1 MFLITAMLIGTLLET
16 LAYGSYVALCFKH
29 FQILAARR
37 TKIPPKP
44 FAFLTLVS
52 FAFFV
57 IATVTVVSDL
67 TFISHIFTKHP
78 IETINFSG
86 YTRKDRINEFSQI
99 LSIMLSDTFLL
110 YRCYVLYST
119 QRRVIVLPFLTYLAE
134 VGFGIWG
141 MVAFKGTDIEE
152 IDPWANRPL
161 QRLSLAETIFGF
173 DGFATNLLCTS
184 ESYPNPPDSS
194 LTIILMQGL
203 IVFRLWRSH
212 RELVHFNVQTSTR
225 SSSTLFRIG
234 FVILNS
240 AAIYI
245 VWMITVFAT
254 SIASSLVYQIIT
266 PSFSCITALIFSSI
280 IVRAPSST
288 PTSVTEMTTIS
299 FSQPPVRSTASLSA
313 SESNARK
320 QGITQ
325 RSRDESDSTLSAYEV
340 RDVSEE

>member
-16 LAYGSYVALCFKH
+16 LAYGSYAALCFKH

-184 ESYPNPPDSS
+184 
-194 LTIILMQGL
+194 L

-266 PSFSCITALIFSSI
+266 PSFSCIT
-280 IVRAPSST
+280 VRRT
-288 PTSVTEMTTIS
+288 PI
-299 FSQPPVRSTASLSA
+299 STAVS
-313 SESNARK
+313 
-320 QGITQ
+320 
-325 RSRDESDSTLSAYEV
+325 SDLRIST
-340 RDVSEE
+340 

>member
-184 ESYPNPPDSS
+184 
-194 LTIILMQGL
+194 L

-212 RELVHFNVQTSTR
+212 RELVRFNVQTSTR

-266 PSFSCITALIFSSI
+266 PSSSFFNSNICHRDDDYQLLTTSRAIYCIALS
-280 IVRAPSST
+280 VR
-288 PTSVTEMTTIS
+288 E
-299 FSQPPVRSTASLSA
+299 
-313 SESNARK
+313 
-320 QGITQ
+320 
-325 RSRDESDSTLSAYEV
+325 
-340 RDVSEE
+340 

>member
-134 VGFGIWG
+134 VGFGIWA

-152 IDPWANRPL
+152 IDPWANRPM

-184 ESYPNPPDSS
+184 
-194 LTIILMQGL
+194 L

-212 RELVHFNVQTSTR
+212 RELARFDVQTSTR

-288 PTSVTEMTTIS
+288 PTSVTEMTTLS

-340 RDVSEE
+340 RDVILSEE